1 MSELA
6 ATAQSLRQVRE
17 AYQDFLM
24 QWALEELTADAASM
38 AHLARDL
45 SRHGDL
51 GDRALT
57 RNEASH
63 VHRRGFFDD

>member
-6 ATAQSLRQVRE
+6 ATAKSLRQVRE
-17 AYQDFLM
+17 AHQDFLM
-24 QWALEELTADAASM
+24 QWALEELTTNAALM

-51 GDRALT
+51 GGK
-57 RNEASH
+57 ESIGHKESH